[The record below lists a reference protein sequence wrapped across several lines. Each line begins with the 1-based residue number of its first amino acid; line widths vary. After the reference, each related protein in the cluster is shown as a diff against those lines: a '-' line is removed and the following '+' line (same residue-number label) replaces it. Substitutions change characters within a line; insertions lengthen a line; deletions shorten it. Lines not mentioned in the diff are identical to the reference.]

1 MTFEQLETKV
11 NRLERQLNDL
21 QRVLRPLSA
30 LPRVEETFGM
40 FADDAGF
47 EDALKLGREYRDQ
60 ANQQQD
66 G

>member
-1 MTFEQLETKV
+1 
-11 NRLERQLNDL
+11 
-21 QRVLRPLSA
+21 
-30 LPRVEETFGM
+30 M